1 MAKPK
6 TSGHGYSITALN
18 RNIAWATSLINNQVF
33 AKETPYADDV
43 LVLLQLNSSVRGRQA
58 KNHNAAVE
66 SATVKYRELISDT
79 YGVHK
84 SDQGIT
90 PVTVQILSLIHI

>member
-6 TSGHGYSITALN
+6 TSGHGYSITAHN

-58 KNHNAAVE
+58 KNHNAAGE
-66 SATVKYRELISDT
+66 SVTQKYRELIVT
-79 YGVHK
+79 HAAFINFK

-90 PVTVQILSLIHI
+90 PVNTVQI